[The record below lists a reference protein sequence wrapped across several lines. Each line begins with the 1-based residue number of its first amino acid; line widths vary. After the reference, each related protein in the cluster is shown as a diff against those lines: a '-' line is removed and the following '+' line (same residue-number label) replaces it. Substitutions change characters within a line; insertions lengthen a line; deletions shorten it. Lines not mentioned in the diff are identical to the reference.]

1 MPNYRAFLGIVYQRS
16 RQMRKSALAVLTILL
31 VAGCA
36 MSARIHED
44 FSEAKERAARNNLP
58 LVFMAYGQEPNSA
71 GGVTVNMD
79 FQNAGT
85 KTIKS
90 IIFTLTPY
98 DELGRQVSCEVN
110 RKCATD
116 LTATGYYRAD
126 SGYYSKYWEN
136 VWYSQSI
143 KYIQVNAVTITFLDG
158 TTQIVNKPADLSN
171 MAIAVEAWSYS
182 HFWSGSAIG
191 SKPASGA
198 PPANR
203 IPLRTE
209 PVRTEPLK

>member
-1 MPNYRAFLGIVYQRS
+1 
-16 RQMRKSALAVLTILL
+16 MRKSALAVLTILL

-85 KTIKS
+85 KTIEN

-98 DELGRQVSCEVN
+98 DEQGRQVSCDVN
-110 RKCATD
+110 RKCSTD
-116 LTATGYYRAD
+116 LTAKGYFRAD
-126 SGYYSKYWEN
+126 SGFYSKYWEN
-136 VWYSQSI
+136 VWYSRVI
-143 KYIQVNAVTITFLDG
+143 KYVRVNAVSITYLDG
-158 TTQIVNKPADLSN
+158 ATQVINKPEDLYT
-171 MAIAVEAWSYS
+171 MAIRTETWSYM
-182 HFWSGSAIG
+182 HFWSGYPVG
-191 SKPASGA
+191 SMPASVGPEQPVKPA
-198 PPANR
+198 PQPAQ
-203 IPLRTE
+203 